1 VLRAGQVHRHGARPA
16 LAECREEEDR
26 VAVVDL
32 GMGDG
37 DLVLCRW
44 EAWSVD
50 FSVDG

>member
-1 VLRAGQVHRHGARPA
+1 LRAERALRHGARTA
-16 LAECREEEDR
+16 LAECRKEEDR

-32 GMGDG
+32 GMGGG
-37 DLVLCRW
+37 DLALCRW